1 MALVHDGKIVGIFE
15 GYSRG
20 NLYALDNGTMWEQV
34 CDRSEYAYRESP
46 RCELSWDQSLG
57 KFVLDVAGTSN
68 TVVVRRWEGR
78 KWAGPGAF

>member
-1 MALVHDGKIVGIFE
+1 MTLVHDGKIVGFFE

-20 NLYALDNGTMWEQV
+20 SVFMLDNGTLWEQV
-34 CDRSEYAYRESP
+34 CDRSEYAYWDSP

-57 KFVLDVAGTSN
+57 RFLLVVAGTSS

-78 KWAGPGAF
+78 GRARPDAF